1 MTTEAIGSADADRG
15 AASDGLMARLSRRSL
30 VILSIWFVLFAVE
43 LIVSIN
49 LAGGR
54 LVFTLDDA
62 YIHLAVAD
70 QILSGGYGVNP
81 GEFSSPSSSII
92 WPYLIAATEAVHLGG
107 WGPLLISA
115 AAAAATIVTIMRLLE
130 GCGLFD
136 AAGSWLVGALCVTMI
151 FIISAVALP
160 MTGLEHS
167 LHVWATVTT
176 FAGLAAA
183 AQGRAPS
190 GLQIAALVLL
200 PLIRFEGA
208 ALACAALAAL
218 VLLRQRRA
226 AALAAAL
233 IAAAL
238 LAYAARMHALG
249 LPLLPSSVLL
259 KARFVEAAYERTT
272 AFSAVT
278 DNLILSLINPYGQ
291 RLLLLGMAVA
301 ATACWLRGDRP
312 ALIIAGAVL
321 AAVGG
326 HVAFGQYDW
335 FHRYEVYVI
344 ALAAV
349 AWLWLVARLRP
360 HLDARV
366 ATALNAP
373 LLMLLG
379 FAAWPYVAAALA
391 TPLASRNIY
400 QQQYQMGRFAR
411 EFYRHPVAV
420 NDLGLVAYRNP
431 NYVLDLWGLGS
442 EPVRKAKLAGHYG
455 PAEMAALAA
464 QHAVDMAMIY
474 DRWFPQG
481 VPASWTKVA
490 VLHTPFVTVA
500 AGDVAFYRT
509 PDADPA
515 EVTRA
520 LEAFAPTLPPNVALD
535 ILSR

>member
-1 MTTEAIGSADADRG
+1 
-15 AASDGLMARLSRRSL
+15 
-30 VILSIWFVLFAVE
+30 
-43 LIVSIN
+43 
-49 LAGGR
+49 
-54 LVFTLDDA
+54 
-62 YIHLAVAD
+62 
-70 QILSGGYGVNP
+70 
-81 GEFSSPSSSII
+81 
-92 WPYLIAATEAVHLGG
+92 
-107 WGPLLISA
+107 
-115 AAAAATIVTIMRLLE
+115 
-130 GCGLFD
+130 
-136 AAGSWLVGALCVTMI
+136 
-151 FIISAVALP
+151 
-160 MTGLEHS
+160 
-167 LHVWATVTT
+167 
-176 FAGLAAA
+176 
-183 AQGRAPS
+183 
-190 GLQIAALVLL
+190 
-200 PLIRFEGA
+200 
-208 ALACAALAAL
+208 
-218 VLLRQRRA
+218 
-226 AALAAAL
+226 
-233 IAAAL
+233 
-238 LAYAARMHALG
+238 
-249 LPLLPSSVLL
+249 
-259 KARFVEAAYERTT
+259 
-272 AFSAVT
+272 
-278 DNLILSLINPYGQ
+278 
-291 RLLLLGMAVA
+291 
-301 ATACWLRGDRP
+301 
-312 ALIIAGAVL
+312 
-321 AAVGG
+321 
-326 HVAFGQYDW
+326 VAFGQYDW

-464 QHAVDMAMIY
+464 QHAVGMAMIY

-520 LEAFAPTLPPNVALD
+520 LKAFAPTLPPNVALD